1 MPGIAVTGLH
11 WLLVKPAGLSISS
24 KDQKTRERTIDVMLA
39 LIDTCA
45 ELGGKYLVHG
55 SPQQRRVEAGETRAA
70 AMARAQESFA
80 AVAERAQKAGVVY
93 CIEALSAESTPL
105 INTLEE
111 AAQMVRQINSSSVRT
126 MLDCSAAGRM
136 EKEPLGA
143 LIERWVPKGVIA
155 HVQVNDRNRRGPGQ
169 GEQRFA
175 PAFRGLET
183 KQVFRRCGGGALR
196 LRARRPKRRGARDR
210 LPARHPRGFGGAPL
224 VEVAPG
230 GQRAH
235 LAVGHVA
242 LQHPEA
248 AVGMDVAHPSLAQ
261 DLVCAL
267 DGACDL
273 VRALD
278 LGALDVDDAEA
289 EADLAPQVLEHRE
302 LFRRAM
308 RGLHHDMVDL
318 ERVEVLHQLRPGALL
333 DRLPAV
339 IAEAQMHRSL
349 GFLGHGLE
357 HLVDRR
363 RGPFPFVGMAG
374 EVGFVHLH
382 HVGVEALHLV
392 GENVGNRVREL
403 SGSR

>member
-1 MPGIAVTGLH
+1 VRIALCNEVIAPMPFPSQCEYAAKLGYDGLEIAPYTLSEEPHRMGSARVAAARAAAEDAGIAVTGLH

-175 PAFRGLET
+175 PLFA
-183 KQVFRRCGGGALR
+183 AL
-196 LRARRPKRRGARDR
+196 KRNKYSG
-210 LPARHPRGFGGAPL
+210 
-224 VEVAPG
+224 
-230 GQRAH
+230 
-235 LAVGHVA
+235 
-242 LQHPEA
+242 
-248 AVGMDVAHPSLAQ
+248 DVAVEPFDYVPDGPSA
-261 DLVCAL
+261 A
-267 DGACDL
+267 A
-273 VRALD
+273 RAIGYL
-278 LGALDVDDAEA
+278 
-289 EADLAPQVLEHRE
+289 
-302 LFRRAM
+302 
-308 RGLHHDMVDL
+308 RGIL
-318 ERVEVLHQLRPGALL
+318 
-333 DRLPAV
+333 
-339 IAEAQMHRSL
+339 
-349 GFLGHGLE
+349 
-357 HLVDRR
+357 
-363 RGPFPFVGMAG
+363 
-374 EVGFVHLH
+374 
-382 HVGVEALHLV
+382 EAL
-392 GENVGNRVREL
+392 EERP
-403 SGSR
+403 S

>member
-1 MPGIAVTGLH
+1 MRIALCNEVIAPMPFPAQCEYAAKLGYDGLEIAPYTLSEEPHRMGSARVAAARAAAEDAGIAVTGLH

-143 LIERWVPKGVIA
+143 LVERWVPKGVIA

-175 PAFRGLET
+175 PLFA
-183 KQVFRRCGGGALR
+183 ALR
-196 LRARRPKRRGARDR
+196 RNKYSG
-210 LPARHPRGFGGAPL
+210 
-224 VEVAPG
+224 
-230 GQRAH
+230 
-235 LAVGHVA
+235 
-242 LQHPEA
+242 
-248 AVGMDVAHPSLAQ
+248 DVAVEPF
-261 DLVCAL
+261 DYVP
-267 DGACDL
+267 DG
-273 VRALD
+273 
-278 LGALDVDDAEA
+278 
-289 EADLAPQVLEHRE
+289 
-302 LFRRAM
+302 
-308 RGLHHDMVDL
+308 
-318 ERVEVLHQLRPGALL
+318 PGAAARAIGYL
-333 DRLPAV
+333 
-339 IAEAQMHRSL
+339 
-349 GFLGHGLE
+349 
-357 HLVDRR
+357 
-363 RGPFPFVGMAG
+363 RGI
-374 EVGFVHLH
+374 L
-382 HVGVEALHLV
+382 EAL
-392 GENVGNRVREL
+392 EERP
-403 SGSR
+403 S